1 MREMAYM
8 DRLFKQQER
17 LQKQRER
24 IQGIKREPEEGMLYD
39 NDEGAFE
46 QETMEEDVNSKKI
59 LTNKDASGKWAR
71 RKAKWD
77 FRRIKH
83 G

>member
-39 NDEGAFE
+39 NDEGTFE
-46 QETMEEDVNSKKI
+46 QETIIEEVNKKI
-59 LTNKDASGKWAR
+59 LTNKDASGKWDR

-77 FRRIKH
+77 MRRIKH